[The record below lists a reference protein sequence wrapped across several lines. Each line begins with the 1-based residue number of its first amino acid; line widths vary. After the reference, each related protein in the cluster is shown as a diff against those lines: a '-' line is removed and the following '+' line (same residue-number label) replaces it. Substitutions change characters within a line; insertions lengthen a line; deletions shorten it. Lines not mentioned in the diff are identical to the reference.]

1 MSGALQA
8 IVFDFDG
15 VIANS
20 EPLHLR
26 AFQRSFGDLGLAL
39 SADEYYSAY
48 LGYDDVGV
56 FTSVARDRGLA
67 LSAPQVDAL
76 VVRKGEYV
84 QELLRAGEVL
94 FPGAAVFI
102 QQAAAAVPVAIASG
116 AQRHEIEE
124 ILDATGLR
132 GFFAVIVAAGET
144 AQGKPFP
151 DPYARAF
158 QLLDAANGG
167 LSKNR
172 CVAIEDSR
180 WGLESARAAG
190 LRCVGVT
197 TSYTASELPAAELVA
212 DGLRELTI
220 PMLDELVENRGPAN
234 RLRQG
239 SGGQEPGHYE
249 DMSKAGA

>member
-26 AFQRSFGDLGLAL
+26 AFQRVLGDQGLVL
-39 SADEYYSAY
+39 SAEEYYSAY
-48 LGYDDVGV
+48 LGFDDVGV
-56 FTSVARDRGLA
+56 FVTVARDRGVSLTE
-67 LSAPQVDAL
+67 PQVEAL
-76 VVRKGEYV
+76 VTRKGEYM
-84 QELLRAGEVL
+84 QESLRAGDVL
-94 FPGAAVFI
+94 FPGADAFI
-102 QQAAAAVPVAIASG
+102 RQAAAAVPVAIASG

-132 GFFAVIVAAGET
+132 SFFAVIVAAGET

-158 QLLDAANGG
+158 QLLDEANGR

-197 TSYTASELPAAELVA
+197 TSYPASELPGAELVA
-212 DGLRELTI
+212 DGLRALTI
-220 PMLDELVENRGPAN
+220 PMLDEFVAAAGPA
-234 RLRQG
+234 
-239 SGGQEPGHYE
+239 
-249 DMSKAGA
+249 KAGRYGTMSNAGA

>member
-26 AFQRSFGDLGLAL
+26 AFQRALADHDVPL
-39 SADEYYSAY
+39 SPADYYSSY
-48 LGYDDVGV
+48 LGYDDIGV
-56 FTSVARDRGLA
+56 FTAVARDRGIA
-67 LSAPQVDAL
+67 LTAGQIGLL
-76 VVRKGEYV
+76 VEKKGEYL
-84 QELLRAGEVL
+84 QQSLEAGEVL
-94 FPGAAVFI
+94 FPGAAGFI
-102 QQAAAAVPVAIASG
+102 RQAAAVVPIAIASG

-132 GFFAVIVAAGET
+132 DLFMVIVAAGET
-144 AQGKPFP
+144 ARGKPSP

-158 QLLDAANGG
+158 ELLERARSG
-167 LSKNR
+167 LLKDR
-172 CVAIEDSR
+172 CVALEDSR

-197 TSYTASELPAAELVA
+197 TSYPASELPGAELVA
-212 DGLRELTI
+212 DGLNALTLT
-220 PMLDELVENRGPAN
+220 MLDELVARGPDH
-234 RLRQG
+234 LRQG
-239 SGGQEPGHYE
+239 SGGQEAGHFE
-249 DMSKAGA
+249 RARA

>member
-1 MSGALQA
+1 MNGALQA

-20 EPLHLR
+20 EPMHLR
-26 AFQRSFGDLGLAL
+26 AFQLVLADLNVTL
-39 SADEYYSAY
+39 SPNEYYSAY
-48 LGYDDVGV
+48 LGFDDVGV
-56 FTSVARDRGLA
+56 FMALARDRGLA
-67 LSAPQVDAL
+67 LNDPQVDAL
-76 VVRKGEYV
+76 VLKKADCM

-94 FPGAAVFI
+94 FAGADAFI
-102 QQAAAAVPVAIASG
+102 RQAAAAVPIAIASG

-132 GFFAVIVAAGET
+132 RFFATIVAAGET

-158 QLLDAANGG
+158 ELLDEANGG
-167 LSKNR
+167 LAKNR

-180 WGLESARAAG
+180 WGLQSARAAG

-197 TSYTASELPAAELVA
+197 TSYPASELPGAELITEGLQGLTIQMLDDLIA
-212 DGLRELTI
+212 DG
-220 PMLDELVENRGPAN
+220 GPA
-234 RLRQG
+234 
-239 SGGQEPGHYE
+239 EAGHY
-249 DMSKAGA
+249 DGMRKSG

>member
-39 SADEYYSAY
+39 GADEYYSAY

-56 FTSVARDRGLA
+56 FTTVARDRGLA
-67 LSAPQVDAL
+67 LTGQQVEAL

-94 FPGAAVFI
+94 FPGAAAFI
-102 QQAAAAVPVAIASG
+102 RQAAAAVPVAIASG

-124 ILDATGLR
+124 ILEATGLLHS
-132 GFFAVIVAAGET
+132 FSIIVAAGET
-144 AQGKPFP
+144 VRGKPFP

-158 QLLDAANGG
+158 QLLSEARGG

-180 WGLESARAAG
+180 WGLESARTAG

-197 TSYTASELPAAELVA
+197 NSYPASELPGADLVV
-212 DGLRELTI
+212 DGLKVLTL
-220 PMLDELVENRGPAN
+220 PMLDELITTGSPAQAGYHE
-234 RLRQG
+234 R
-239 SGGQEPGHYE
+239 
-249 DMSKAGA
+249 AGA

>member
-1 MSGALQA
+1 MNGALQA

-15 VIANS
+15 VIADS

-26 AFQRSFGDLGLAL
+26 AFQRVLGDLGLAL
-39 SADEYYSAY
+39 NPEEYYSAY

-56 FTSVARDRGLA
+56 FTAVARARGLV
-67 LSAPQVDAL
+67 LTGPQVDAL
-76 VVRKGEYV
+76 VLRKGEYM
-84 QELLRAGEVL
+84 QELLRAGEML
-94 FPGAAVFI
+94 FPGADAFI
-102 QQAAAAVPVAIASG
+102 RQAAAAVPVAIASG

-132 GFFAVIVAAGET
+132 RLFATIVAAGET
-144 AQGKPFP
+144 PQGKPFP

-158 QLLDAANGG
+158 QLLDEANGG

-197 TSYTASELPAAELVA
+197 TSYPASELPGAELVA
-212 DGLRELTI
+212 DGLQALTI
-220 PMLDELVENRGPAN
+220 AMLDDLVKAGGPAKAG
-234 RLRQG
+234 LY
-239 SGGQEPGHYE
+239 GGAGPAKAGHYGC
-249 DMSKAGA
+249 AGA